1 MDPPR
6 DGGARL
12 LKYDSGQ
19 MTLYADGGEIP
30 FPHRRSH
37 PPHIPTGTPGFEVF
51 TFYPTYDEFKDFK
64 SYIQKIEAVGA
75 HRRSGICKRVNQV
88 QIVAPDGWTP
98 RPSKKKFNYRDEE
111 VEHFLIQSPV
121 KESIHRQ
128 SFALLKTNHVYKKA
142 MTAAEFRKL
151 ATSTKYRN
159 PRPELQGKAL
169 EDHYFQNMLNSQ
181 PIYGADTE
189 GSFYDEDVDEFNM
202 KRLGTILD
210 ETKEATG
217 GKVIRGVTSVY
228 LYFGMYG
235 ASFAWHVEDMEL
247 YSINYLHHGAPKY
260 WFAVPPEAATR
271 FERLMRQQF
280 PTYDRQCK
288 AFMRHKSFSVLP
300 VLLDMHRIP
309 YGTMIQHPNEFIIT
323 FPHGYHMGFNLGYN
337 IAESTNFATDRW
349 IDFGKNAVLCKC
361 RSDMVEIDMTPFMQ
375 KYRRNDFERWYSYWY
390 LPKTTPV
397 IDVSQCRRKRRKDE
411 HISALCSDISA
422 KKRRN
427 TYEDFIGKYKIS
439 GVMPLSIPPSTILER
454 ENCGRVSPSDE
465 FVSLHTPLPPSQL
478 SPSILRASWKNNI

>member
-1 MDPPR
+1 
-6 DGGARL
+6 
-12 LKYDSGQ
+12 

-37 PPHIPTGTPGFEVF
+37 PPHIPTGPPGFEVF

-75 HRRSGICKRVNQV
+75 HRRSGICK
-88 QIVAPDGWTP
+88 IVAPDGWTP
-98 RPSKKKFNYRDEE
+98 RPSKKKFNYRDEA

-121 KESIHRQ
+121 KESIQRQ

-375 KYRRNDFERWYSYWY
+375 KYRHDDFERWYSYWY

-397 IDVSQCRRKRRKDE
+397 IDVSQCRRKKRKDE
-411 HISALCSDISA
+411 HISSLCSDVSA
-422 KKRRN
+422 KRRRN
-427 TYEDFIGKYKIS
+427 TYEDFIGAC
-439 GVMPLSIPPSTILER
+439 R
-454 ENCGRVSPSDE
+454 
-465 FVSLHTPLPPSQL
+465 
-478 SPSILRASWKNNI
+478 

>member
-1 MDPPR
+1 
-6 DGGARL
+6 
-12 LKYDSGQ
+12 

-37 PPHIPTGTPGFEVF
+37 PPHIPTGPPGFEVF

-75 HRRSGICKRVNQV
+75 HRRSGICK
-88 QIVAPDGWTP
+88 IVAPDGWTP
-98 RPSKKKFNYRDEE
+98 RPSKKKFNYRDEA

-121 KESIHRQ
+121 KESIQRQ

-288 AFMRHKSFSVLP
+288 
-300 VLLDMHRIP
+300 
-309 YGTMIQHPNEFIIT
+309 
-323 FPHGYHMGFNLGYN
+323 GYHMGFNLGYN

-375 KYRRNDFERWYSYWY
+375 KYRHDDFERWYSYWY

-397 IDVSQCRRKRRKDE
+397 IDVSQCRRKKRKDE
-411 HISALCSDISA
+411 HISSLCSDVSA
-422 KKRRN
+422 KRRRN
-427 TYEDFIGKYKIS
+427 TYEDFIGK
-439 GVMPLSIPPSTILER
+439 
-454 ENCGRVSPSDE
+454 
-465 FVSLHTPLPPSQL
+465 
-478 SPSILRASWKNNI
+478 